1 MRGYD
6 SLLNPRPPTQRAGL
20 FVFHESIPCTGLLK
34 TVEGRGY
41 CISDD
46 NETNGRTVEYRMRL
60 HIARINKDAMT
71 FDTIPTRV
79 TTIAGDCGN
88 GRSGSF
94 SKYLNVEVMAGD
106 YIAVEV
112 AEGCTTEG
120 NATVVCPFL
129 PVAATT
135 DNTSQIWHSV
145 ENRTTRVSRLLIGIK
160 ADIYP
165 CKNIF
170 YTEHFNF
177 TVFYSLLCKWF

>member
-1 MRGYD
+1 MFPHV
-6 SLLNPRPPTQRAGL
+6 LLELQHPYFKLLTWTAEDVAAYTEEARTLGAPLEAGEEL
-20 FVFHESIPCTGLLK
+20 FTDLK
-34 TVEGRGY
+34 VPKCACALAR
-41 CISDD
+41 
-46 NETNGRTVEYRMRL
+46 RL
-60 HIARINKDAMT
+60 A
-71 FDTIPTRV
+71 RV
-79 TTIAGDCGN
+79 TTIVGDCGN

-94 SKYLNVEVMAGD
+94 SKFLNVEVMAGD

-135 DNTSQIWHSV
+135 DETSRIWHSV
-145 ENRTTRVSRLLIGIK
+145 ENRTRRVRGLLIQIK

-170 YTEHFNF
+170 YTE
-177 TVFYSLLCKWF
+177 YL